1 MDESQIKEEI
11 ERASATQL
19 PPEDI
24 AKWMRHDTWTRTD
37 AMLILMGI
45 DPDRTAIIERK
56 TEYGKP
62 EWAFDQDGPWLMGQD
77 DCAPTRSEIRRL
89 EESLTER
96 MRAWDSGGHPSGCSP
111 EYFIKWSV
119 DHGFAVRWLEAAR
132 DVGLIGENFSA
143 AHCAAPSNAA
153 LVEPM
158 ALAANKAKRAP
169 PDAFRKALESLLTAI
184 ESKANATNDP
194 FDRRNMPGT
203 YANLHAIAKTQS
215 GFPTNTLATFR
226 QYVKGAA
233 ICSFRKRAIS
243 TDWYEKL
250 LKQDTT

>member
-1 MDESQIKEEI
+1 MMRKSQVMKAIA
-11 ERASATQL
+11 RASTEQL
-19 PPEDI
+19 PPEDL

-62 EWAFDQDGPWLMGQD
+62 EWAFDQDGPWLIGQY

-96 MRAWDSGGHPSGCSP
+96 MRAWDSGAHPSGCSP
-111 EYFIKWSV
+111 EFFIKWAV
-119 DHGFAVRWLEAAR
+119 DHGFKVPWLEAAR

-153 LVEPM
+153 LVESM
-158 ALAANKAKRAP
+158 ALVNKAKRAP
-169 PDAFRKALESLLTAI
+169 PDAFHKALESLLEAI
-184 ESKANATNDP
+184 ESKAKATNEP
-194 FDRRNMPGT
+194 FDRRKMPGT

-233 ICSFRKRAIS
+233 ICSFQKRAIS

-250 LKQDTT
+250 LK

>member
-77 DCAPTRSEIRRL
+77 DCAPTRSEIRRF

-119 DHGFAVRWLEAAR
+119 DHGFSVRWLEAAR
-132 DVGLIGENFSA
+132 DVGLIRE
-143 AHCAAPSNAA
+143 PSDAE
-153 LVEPM
+153 V
-158 ALAANKAKRAP
+158 KAVP
-169 PDAFRKALESLLTAI
+169 
-184 ESKANATNDP
+184 ANAQSVDINTKDTMSRNDP
-194 FDRRNMPGT
+194 VKYRAYLLDLKSTGMTSSQIATIEGISPGRVRQLWVAAREDQQVT
-203 YANLHAIAKTQS
+203 AATALSLS
-215 GFPTNTLATFR
+215 GMLGVNH
-226 QYVKGAA
+226 
-233 ICSFRKRAIS
+233 S
-243 TDWYEKL
+243 
-250 LKQDTT
+250 